1 MNDDIISKSKILIVD
16 DQPTNLSILFDYLDR
31 HKGKVFLAQNGQKAL
46 ELAESK
52 KPDIIVLDI
61 IMPGMDGYEVCK
73 RLKSLE
79 NTREIPVI
87 FMSALTETEHIV
99 KGFEA
104 GGVDYI
110 IKPVQYQEAMARI
123 STHLKIRYMEMERRQ
138 IEERLRNA
146 EKIESLNVMAG
157 GIAHNFNNI
166 LSKALG
172 YAELTFM
179 SMPHDT
185 TERKNI
191 KKIIDSIN
199 RAADMTKEIIT
210 YTGANLFTLSMEHV
224 NMSRIVKE
232 MQEVIGNTV
241 PVHHKVIYDLSENLP
256 SINGDVSQISRLIKN
271 LITNASEAIGN
282 NEGTIIVKTG
292 ITECD
297 REYLSSVN
305 TLHEP
310 EEGLYVYLHIE
321 DTGCGI
327 GEDIRDK
334 IFEPFFTTKFLGR
347 GLGLSVVQG
356 IVRIHRGLIKVR
368 TGENT
373 IIETLFPSLP
383 AY

>member
-1 MNDDIISKSKILIVD
+1 MNDDVISKSKILIVD

-73 RLKSLE
+73 KLKSLE

-138 IEERLRNA
+138 IEGKLRNA

-199 RAADMTKEIIT
+199 RASDMTKEIIT

-232 MQEVIGNTV
+232 MQEVISNTV
-241 PVHHKVIYDLSENLP
+241 PVNHKVIYDLSENLP
-256 SINGDVSQISRLIKN
+256 FINGDVSQISRLIKN

-356 IVRIHRGLIKVR
+356 ILRIHRGLIKVR
-368 TGENT
+368 TGKNT

-383 AY
+383 A